1 MEDKRS
7 SYWEDFLAL
16 VLIVAF
22 GWRIFTGTLDTKLA
36 IEFFLATA
44 SLLCAK
50 TVYIA
55 SINNDRREYCF
66 SSIIS
71 ASLIFVLISYAV
83 HLSRINKLTI
93 LNIIFI
99 VIVAAM
105 LLFACIAGICIM
117 RDIKKQA
124 D

>member
-1 MEDKRS
+1 MEDKQS
-7 SYWEDFLAL
+7 NYWEDFLAL

-36 IEFFLATA
+36 AEFFLAIA

-50 TVYIA
+50 IVYIA
-55 SINNDRREYCF
+55 SMNKDRREYF
-66 SSIIS
+66 YASILP

-83 HLSRINKLTI
+83 YLNRISKLSI

-99 VIVAAM
+99 VIVAVM
-105 LLFACIAGICIM
+105 LLFACIAGICRM
-117 RDIKKQA
+117 RNI
-124 D
+124 

>member
-1 MEDKRS
+1 MEEKRS
-7 SYWEDFLAL
+7 SYWEEFLAL

-22 GWRIFTGTLDTKLA
+22 GWRVFTGTLDTKFA
-36 IEFFLATA
+36 IEFFLAVA
-44 SLLCAK
+44 VLFCDK

-55 SINNDRREYCF
+55 SLNKDRREYF
-66 SSIIS
+66 YASILS
-71 ASLIFVLISYAV
+71 ASLIFTLTSYAV

-105 LLFACIAGICIM
+105 LLFACIAGIHRM
-117 RDIKKQA
+117 RDI
-124 D
+124 